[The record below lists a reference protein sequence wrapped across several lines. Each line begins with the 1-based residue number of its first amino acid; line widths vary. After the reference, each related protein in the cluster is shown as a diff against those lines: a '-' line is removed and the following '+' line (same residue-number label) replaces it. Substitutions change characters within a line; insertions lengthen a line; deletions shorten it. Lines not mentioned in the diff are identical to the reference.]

1 VRARRIA
8 LLTVATAALLAPAGA
23 GVAQGASHKFK
34 VDLTITQETDWAQT
48 VRHPRSVT
56 ESYCGSRD
64 VHYVYS
70 GEGDGLLKAKLRG
83 GRITFRN
90 SAGWL
95 STEMKVPGTVISNA
109 AYTVARQG
117 VPDEGC
123 VVPDPLDTSV
133 MAGTCT
139 PLVRQPG
146 TARSFFLV
154 QRGKLVLTGGFYRKD
169 KKACADPSIY
179 TGVVGVAGR
188 PRRNDLNKLIP
199 NKRVRSIE
207 LSAATNTV
215 FTAKNLSDFG
225 ANTKILTGSGKGKAS
240 WKVKLTRIR

>member
-1 VRARRIA
+1 MRAG
-8 LLTVATAALLAPAGA
+8 LLTVTVAALLAPGA
-23 GVAQGASHKFK
+23 AYGASYKFK
-34 VDLTITQETDWAQT
+34 VDLSITQDTDWAHT

-90 SAGWL
+90 VAGWM

-109 AYTVARQG
+109 AYTYAREG

-123 VVPDPLDTSV
+123 EVPPPLDTAKMV
-133 MAGTCT
+133 GTCT

-169 KKACADPSIY
+169 KKACADPSLY
-179 TGVVGVAGR
+179 TGVVGFGGK

-207 LSAATNTV
+207 LSAANDTV
-215 FTAKNLSDFG
+215 FTAKTLSDFG
-225 ANTKILTGSGKGKAS
+225 ANTASLTGSGKGKAS
-240 WKVKLTRIR
+240 WKVKLTRVK